1 MRLLVLSFCLF
12 LALGSAAAAQTAA
25 ARLGDLHDALHL
37 TAGQEAA
44 WRDYQAAIAPDP
56 QAGARRRATEQLLP
70 QLPTPRR
77 IALVEAA
84 MSQDLAEFRRQ
95 GEAVSGVLFAP
106 HAAATGDLRPPDRYL
121 AGQATSPLVRR
132 DRRPSYTWSGP
143 RPTARSRRPAAAA
156 PERPAGGGGP

>member
-25 ARLGDLHDALHL
+25 IKLGDLHDALHL
-37 TAGQEAA
+37 TAEQEAA

-56 QAGARRRATEQLLP
+56 QAGARRRATEQMLP

-84 MSQDLAEFRRQ
+84 MSQELAEFRRQ
-95 GEAVSGVLFAP
+95 GEAVTAFYSRLTPQQQVTFDRQTLPGVSG
-106 HAAATGDLRPPDRYL
+106 
-121 AGQATSPLVRR
+121 Q
-132 DRRPSYTWSGP
+132 
-143 RPTARSRRPAAAA
+143 
-156 PERPAGGGGP
+156 